1 MTSGPLLRLH
11 DGFEHTSPDLNSEVK
26 RLQTALNQQGF
37 SLIAD
42 GRFDRETET
51 AVRRFQRQRG
61 LQEDGVVGPATWAA
75 LTVEPLPQAD
85 QGFVTTYSKT
95 DAALARQLEEIKK
108 YQAVIAKAA
117 SKYDVSPAL
126 IAGIGSRE
134 SHWGLALNPL
144 GPDGTGDRVAR
155 AAPTRFRTG
164 ALPPDNCGFGRGL
177 MQIDFDAH
185 DFARTGNWRD
195 PESNICYGVGVLCDA
210 RTLFRRKTSLTG
222 IPLLRAAVAAYNCGA
237 GNVLNAIR
245 NGYDVDFFTA
255 GRDYSRDTLSRAGW
269 FQLHGWDQQNLPS
282 RSKSAST
289 VRSKQ
294 RGRIA
299 GQNSTHAKPGG
310 KMRRRSKTKSARN
323 LFAPASEP
331 KRTIV
336 GIKVKFELN
345 SKNGLRRVIFG
356 LEKNSQGDDILWKI
370 NFALFERD
378 KKSDPYSDAL
388 VDMDVEVDTQLNK
401 NAEDTAHKGL
411 TPGQAA
417 HVLGP
422 AAEDTKAAAAGEIDH
437 DEASDTVQATLRKK

>member
-61 LQEDGVVGPATWAA
+61 LQGDGVVGPATWAA
-75 LTVEPLPQAD
+75 LTVEPLPQGD
-85 QGFVTTYSKT
+85 QGFVTTYAKT

-117 SKYDVSPAL
+117 SKYAVSPAL

-164 ALPPDNCGFGRGL
+164 VLPPDNCGFGRGL

-195 PESNICYGVGVLCDA
+195 PESNICYGVGVCATRVPCLDEKPVLRVFLCCA
-210 RTLFRRKTSLTG
+210 
-222 IPLLRAAVAAYNCGA
+222 P
-237 GNVLNAIR
+237 
-245 NGYDVDFFTA
+245 
-255 GRDYSRDTLSRAGW
+255 
-269 FQLHGWDQQNLPS
+269 PS
-282 RSKSAST
+282 P
-289 VRSKQ
+289 
-294 RGRIA
+294 RI
-299 GQNSTHAKPGG
+299 
-310 KMRRRSKTKSARN
+310 
-323 LFAPASEP
+323 
-331 KRTIV
+331 IV
-336 GIKVKFELN
+336 GREM
-345 SKNGLRRVIFG
+345 S
-356 LEKNSQGDDILWKI
+356 
-370 NFALFERD
+370 
-378 KKSDPYSDAL
+378 
-388 VDMDVEVDTQLNK
+388 
-401 NAEDTAHKGL
+401 
-411 TPGQAA
+411 
-417 HVLGP
+417 
-422 AAEDTKAAAAGEIDH
+422 
-437 DEASDTVQATLRKK
+437 

>member
-1 MTSGPLLRLH
+1 MPSGPLLRLH
-11 DGFEHTSPDLNSEVK
+11 DGFEHTSPHLNSEVK

-37 SLIAD
+37 SLVAD

-75 LTVEPLPQAD
+75 LTAEPLPQAG
-85 QGFVTTYSKT
+85 QGFATTYVKS

-108 YQAVIAKAA
+108 YRAVIEKAA
-117 SKYDVSPAL
+117 SKYDVPPAL

-144 GPDGTGDRVAR
+144 GPGGTGDRTAR
-155 AAPTRFRTG
+155 RAPARFRTG
-164 ALPPDNCGFGRGL
+164 PLPPDNCGFGRGL

-185 DFARTGNWRD
+185 DFARTGNWQD
-195 PESNICYGVGVLCDA
+195 PESNICYGVTVLCDA
-210 RTLFRRKTSLTG
+210 RSMLRRKTTLGGTA
-222 IPLLRAAVAAYNCGA
+222 LLRAAVAAYNCGA

-255 GRDYSRDTLSRAGW
+255 GRDYSRDALSRAGW
-269 FQLHGWDQQNLPS
+269 FQLHGWDLPS
-282 RSKSAST
+282 RSTST
-289 VRSKQ
+289 STIRGKQ

-299 GQNSTHAKPGG
+299 GENSTHSKSGG
-310 KMRRRSKTKSARN
+310 KMRRRSRPKPARD

-356 LEKNSQGDDILWKI
+356 LEKSSQGDDVLWKI
-370 NFALFERD
+370 NFALFERE
-378 KKSDPYSDAL
+378 KKSDPYGDAL
-388 VDMDVEVDTQLNK
+388 VDMDIDVDTQLNK
-401 NAEDTAHKGL
+401 KAEDTAHKGL

-417 HVLGP
+417 HALGP
-422 AAEDTKAAAAGEIDH
+422 AAEDAKAAAAGDIDH